1 MSIFLF
7 VRSGPVVANLKL
19 TAESKTTASQ
29 LLTPLVE
36 AVKSGQLKSSIDGTP
51 ISFKVSDAGFRF
63 LTSTGRSFL

>member
-1 MSIFLF
+1 MSISLF

-63 LTSTGRSFL
+63 LTSTGRSFP

>member
-1 MSIFLF
+1 MSISLF